1 MPAYKLCTAR
11 EWPSDTCLSVRGR
24 QRPAEDTSAELGPSF
39 LYAPKE
45 VLFAG
50 WLYNYVKLLIMLK
63 NQFLDL
69 FIFYLRYL
77 FH

>member
-11 EWPSDTCLSVRGR
+11 EWPSDTCLSVRYG
-24 QRPAEDTSAELGPSF
+24 QRPAEDTSVKLGPSF

-50 WLYNYVKLLIMLK
+50 WLYNYLCEIINHVKESVSSLTFPMLC
-63 NQFLDL
+63 
-69 FIFYLRYL
+69 Y
-77 FH
+77 